1 MKNLRNLALNVFFT
15 IAIIISI
22 FLSIIP
28 FYILGVYNNCLLEL
42 LDLLHITLTSLSWE
56 LAKNFFIE
64 IWSYLLRSNNVKEI
78 FCDLIDF
85 FLSIIQLIF
94 WLLYLALD
102 EFKLKITNKSI
113 DLNLDYIDN
122 EEINLIDSLN
132 LKCKKGSNDQPP
144 VTSQSVKDQDS
155 DLEDN
160 DPVTS
165 KTVKGKNRAN
175 FQEENLYL
183 PSSDKSLSNPIVIDD
198 ELDEDGHYS
207 VYSPSEYSIIDT
219 NTINSDDEQPVIEKK
234 LALQELDLKLQQ
246 EARDQDIANELQN
259 ELNLEEEQSLDNTD
273 WIFRVEK
280 TTSKLD
286 KQIDRL
292 NYYFPSETG
301 EASSSSTIDESTTKK
316 DSEKKKTKK

>member
-1 MKNLRNLALNVFFT
+1 MKILRYLALNVFFT

-22 FLSIIP
+22 LLSIIP
-28 FYILGVYNNCLLEL
+28 FYILGVYTNCLS
-42 LDLLHITLTSLSWE
+42 DLLALLLITLTSLSWE

-64 IWSYLLRSNNVKEI
+64 IWSYLLHSNNVEEI
-78 FCDLIDF
+78 FSDLIDF

-122 EEINLIDSLN
+122 EEINVIDSLN
-132 LKCKKGSNDQPP
+132 LKCKKGSNDQAP
-144 VTSQSVKDQDS
+144 VTSQSIKDQDS
-155 DLEDN
+155 DVEDN

-175 FQEENLYL
+175 FQEENIYL

-292 NYYFPSETG
+292 NSYFPSETG
-301 EASSSSTIDESTTKK
+301 EASSSSTTDESTTKK

>member
-1 MKNLRNLALNVFFT
+1 M
-15 IAIIISI
+15 
-22 FLSIIP
+22 
-28 FYILGVYNNCLLEL
+28 
-42 LDLLHITLTSLSWE
+42 
-56 LAKNFFIE
+56 
-64 IWSYLLRSNNVKEI
+64 
-78 FCDLIDF
+78 
-85 FLSIIQLIF
+85 
-94 WLLYLALD
+94 LYLALD

-122 EEINLIDSLN
+122 EEINVIDSLN
-132 LKCKKGSNDQPP
+132 LKCKKGSNDQAPD
-144 VTSQSVKDQDS
+144 TSQSIKDQDS
-155 DLEDN
+155 DVEDN

-175 FQEENLYL
+175 FQEENIYL

-292 NYYFPSETG
+292 NSYFPSETG
-301 EASSSSTIDESTTKK
+301 EASSSSTTDESTTKK